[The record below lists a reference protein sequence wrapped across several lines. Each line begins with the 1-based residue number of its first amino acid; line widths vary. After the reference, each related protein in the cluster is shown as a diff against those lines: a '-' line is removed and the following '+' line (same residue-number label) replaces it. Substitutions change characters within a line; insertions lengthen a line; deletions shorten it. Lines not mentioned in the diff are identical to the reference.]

1 MPDLC
6 PHCGNS
12 VSDEM
17 KYCPECGGSLKSQG
31 PRDSGIKP
39 IIAKIKRIPSSDI
52 LTIAGICFFIIV
64 ICLVMVPTKTITYS
78 IDVAYADNE
87 TYYEKEPYIIPESYQ
102 EQVAYQSTDRYTD
115 IVPVPTSVPYQD
127 KEYSYQV
134 YNATDGY
141 YSSVPTDCVCSGNR
155 YLSDQTGV
163 YDTLCIQLTCQIAT
177 TVTKYRTETQ
187 QKVIQKERPVTKYQT
202 VTKYR
207 NVTQYQDVAKT
218 RTVLKTRIE
227 ERQIE
232 ANWLFGFKTPYS
244 LHLPH
249 ISGGT

>member
-52 LTIAGICFFIIV
+52 LTIAGICFFVIV

-78 IDVAYADNE
+78 IEVAYTDNE
-87 TYYEKEPYIIPESYQ
+87 TYYEKEPYMTQESYEELVPFQ
-102 EQVAYQSTDRYTD
+102 TTEKYTD
-115 IVPVPTSVPYQD
+115 IVPVPTSVPYLD
-127 KEYSYQV
+127 NEFSYRT
-134 YNATDGY
+134 YNATDRY
-141 YSSVPTDCVCSGNR
+141 YASIPSDCTCSGTR
-155 YLSDQTGV
+155 YMYDADGV
-163 YDTLCIQLTCQIAT
+163 YGSLCVQLTCQIAT
-177 TVTKYRTETQ
+177 SVTKYRTETQ
-187 QKVIQKERPVTKYQT
+187 QKAIQKERPVTKYQT
-202 VTKYR
+202 VTKFR
-207 NVTQYQDVAKT
+207 NTTQYQDVAKT
-218 RTVLKTRIE
+218 RAVLKTRME
-227 ERQIE
+227 ERPLE
-232 ANWLFGFKTPYS
+232 VNWLFGFKTPYS